1 MNRLGPDELVESF
14 QKALGDAV
22 TGTRKYER
30 EVGAQRH
37 VYISVWIEIKPD
49 AIRPAVEHI
58 VELEEMPH
66 FSVIST
72 ADLGDEIEV
81 CYHFSLYYGERSSAI
96 ALVVRFTLDKNN
108 LTIPTITDLVPGA
121 IFSER
126 EQQEMMGI
134 HVEGI
139 PDDRRLFVPD
149 TFPEG
154 VFPWRRDE
162 TGPDKMLHIL
172 GGHQGI
178 QEK

>member
-1 MNRLGPDELVESF
+1 MKRLEADQVAQSF
-14 QKALGDAV
+14 KDALGDAV

-37 VYISVWIEIKPD
+37 VYVSQWIEIKPD
-49 AIRPAVEHI
+49 AIRPAVEH
-58 VELEEMPH
+58 VCSLEELPH

-72 ADLGDEIEV
+72 ADMGEELEV
-81 CYHFSLYYGERSSAI
+81 CYHFSLYYGERGSAI
-96 ALVVRFTLDKNN
+96 ALVIRFTLEKNSP
-108 LTIPTITDLVPGA
+108 TIPTITDLIPGA

-134 HVEGI
+134 RVEGI
-139 PDDRRLFVPD
+139 PDDRRLFVSD
-149 TFPEG
+149 SWPEG

-162 TGPDKMLHIL
+162 TGPHEMLHVL